1 MPYSFIFTD
10 EELCDLWSYYRQI
23 SQIIR
28 CVEENLNSVKFTWRF
43 TENRRKVAV
52 PESPGIFN
60 DKYNPT
66 FS

>member
-1 MPYSFIFTD
+1 MAFVLITD
-10 EELCDLWSYYRQI
+10 STCEVQRGDDK
-23 SQIIR
+23 
-28 CVEENLNSVKFTWRF
+28 LNSVKFTWRF
-43 TENRRKVAV
+43 AENRPKVAV